1 MYSKSL
7 LESSSAMSR
16 FKAMTG
22 FKVSVANTSSSYILI
37 SKIKRILKSEMTRER
52 FDELKYRYFSK
63 STEVRK
69 EVFLDRLVSKIDMFD
84 NDTLKYIL
92 HVYDNNGFVEV
103 VDTLRLSQVKLRKLV
118 NASVVKVKIIEDQD
132 NDDDKFEEEILKSI
146 SKK

>member
-16 FKAMTG
+16 FKAQTG
-22 FKVSVANTSSSYILI
+22 YKVSVANTSSSYILI
-37 SKIKRILKSEMTRER
+37 SKIKRILKSEMTEK

-69 EVFLDRLVSKIDMFD
+69 EVFLDRLVSKVDMFD

-92 HVYDNNGFVEV
+92 QVYESGGFVEV
-103 VDTLRLSQVKLRKLV
+103 IDTLRLSQVKLRKLV
-118 NASVVKVKIIEDQD
+118 SASIVKVVEEQQ
-132 NDDDKFEEEILKSI
+132 DDDDFEKSI
-146 SKK
+146 LMNLRRHR